1 MSARSLQEWVH
12 WLDAGDGA
20 LWLRRAALAAG
31 VLILSGLVGYKQFR
45 GPASEETL
53 AQAVMARQLAE
64 GRGFTTPVNYP
75 QTAAWARERGG
86 RFEPGA
92 DAALPELHHAPLY
105 PLIVAGALKI
115 FPAETRAGLF
125 GKPPEP
131 PNGFEADYVLLALNV
146 LLLWCAAWQTWR
158 LARRWFDALT
168 AWVAPGAVLLSAPVW
183 HATVAVNGAPLAM
196 VLLLALFQI
205 GAAAAS
211 RAPGAR
217 GRAEEG
223 GEGDPSEHGRDAR
236 ATQSTWAG
244 RPCHPNP
251 RAGSPGYFAAGA
263 GVVCGLLFLTD
274 YAALAVLPVALA
286 RAWRR
291 GAGARTAAVLLAA
304 FAVVAGPWIGR
315 NIALTGNPFAF
326 AWQGVALKAGDPTA
340 EPATVR
346 ATFSSDAPRID
357 VAKLGNKVLTSL
369 QRGLGE
375 EAWSGGGLLLT
386 AFFAA
391 GCLYRFRGE
400 EANGARRFFVAAL
413 AAWVVARAFLDSGE
427 GERSPWGCAAP
438 LLAVFGA
445 RFFTVLVA
453 SRATLGAHAARAA
466 WVLLAVQAL
475 PLARELAEPRKL
487 HFSYPPY
494 YPALFQ
500 GVARQVASAGVA
512 ATPPGREAGW
522 MCDVPAGAAWYGGG
536 AAGGAGEAGG
546 RVWAQPATMRD
557 FAEVNAL
564 EPQAALVLTPRT
576 LARPF
581 FAELAKGGGAS
592 AGAAAPGGPSEWAQV
607 YRGLATGRAPPGFPL
622 SRAARVAD
630 DLYILINPGFMPP
643 PASGA
648 GGDGQGGDAR

>member
-12 WLDAGDGA
+12 WLEVGDGT
-20 LWLRRAALAAG
+20 LWLRRAAFVAG

-53 AQAVMARQLAE
+53 AQAAMARQLAE
-64 GRGFTTPVNYP
+64 GRGFSTPVNYP
-75 QTAAWARERGG
+75 QTAAWARER
-86 RFEPGA
+86 FEPGA
-92 DAALPELHHAPLY
+92 EAALPELHHAPLY
-105 PLIVAGALKI
+105 PLVIAGALKV

-125 GKPPEP
+125 GRAPEP
-131 PNGFEADYVLLALNV
+131 PNGFRADYVLLALNV

-158 LARRWFDALT
+158 LARRWFDAPT
-168 AWVAPGAVLLSAPVW
+168 AWVAMGAMLVSAPVW
-183 HATVAVNGAPLAM
+183 QATVAVNGAPLAM

-205 GAAAAS
+205 EAAADRVARAS
-211 RAPGAR
+211 RPCFAGQSL
-217 GRAEEG
+217 ENMG
-223 GEGDPSEHGRDAR
+223 GSPMPHNPTGGTPVPPDPRRRDAR
-236 ATQSTWAG
+236 AASVL
-244 RPCHPNP
+244 P
-251 RAGSPGYFAAGA
+251 AAGA

-286 RAWRR
+286 GAWRR
-291 GAGARTAAVLLAA
+291 RAGARTAAVLLAA
-304 FAVVAGPWIGR
+304 FAVVAGPWVGR
-315 NIALTGNPFAF
+315 NIALTGNPLAF

-346 ATFSSDAPRID
+346 ATFSPDAPRID

-369 QRGLGE
+369 QRGLGV

-386 AFFAA
+386 AFFVA
-391 GCLYRFRGE
+391 GCLYRFRRG
-400 EANGARRFFVAAL
+400 EANGARWLFVAAL
-413 AAWVVARAFLDSGE
+413 GAWVVARAFLDSGE
-427 GERSPWGCAAP
+427 GERSPWVCAAP
-438 LLAVFGA
+438 VMAVFGA

-453 SRATLGAHAARAA
+453 SHATLGAHAARAA

-500 GVARQVASAGVA
+500 GVARQVESESVA
-512 ATPPGREAGW
+512 AAMSGREAGW

-536 AAGGAGEAGG
+536 AAGGAGG
-546 RVWAQPATMRD
+546 RVWAQPATVRD
-557 FAEVNAL
+557 FLEVNAL
-564 EPQAALVLTPRT
+564 QPQAALVLTPHT

-581 FAELAKGGGAS
+581 FAELAKGGET
-592 AGAAAPGGPSEWAQV
+592 AAAGETAAWAQV
-607 YRGLATGRAPPGFPL
+607 YRGLATGRVPPGFPL

-630 DLYILINPGFMPP
+630 DLHILINPALMPP
-643 PASGA
+643 PAPA
-648 GGDGQGGDAR
+648 QR